1 VARVEVRRF
10 ARVAAAGALL
20 AFVVDVVMLS
30 AGHLDLF
37 PDPGV
42 LGGFYDVQGRAI
54 LHGHLAVDPAAV
66 GFEGFVVDGH
76 TYIYFGPVLSL
87 LRLPVLVV
95 THGLDGR
102 LTVASMLVGFA
113 ALLAA
118 GAWLHWQVRAFIRP
132 GAPLDRAERWAVFL
146 LQVGLGAGAVPLFL
160 ASRAVVYH
168 ETELWGA
175 ALAVGSLAAL
185 VMVLRRPTLRRIAL
199 AGLLVTLAI
208 NTRVPA
214 GLGGVLGLW
223 ALAVMAATSLGL
235 WTERRAQTAVALAV
249 AGLVALGSSAVV
261 NVAKFD
267 EPFGIPLDKQVFSNL
282 DHNRQ
287 AALAANGGSLFG
299 AKYVPTTLLQAV
311 RPDAVGTTRSLPY
324 VGLPRNRPALVGDV
338 RFDTLEHSLSAPT
351 SMPLLVLLALAG
363 VVLAAVRS
371 RLRPLLVLAGAAAA
385 GAGLSLTIAYV
396 TTRYLADFVPFLLL
410 LALVGVQALLPRL
423 AAGGARAR
431 RLVVAGA
438 ALLVLVGI
446 VVNGS
451 VGLVTQRLLSAETS
465 EARRAAFVRTQD
477 RADELLGRRPAGVG
491 TGAALPAL
499 GAPGDLFVL
508 GDCDGLYVASQSE
521 WVPVE
526 RTPRS
531 GVRRLAA
538 RLAETSRPRVLATI
552 GSGGDR
558 VDVVT
563 GPGRQVSVRTA
574 KGVTGRGTR
583 QALAPG
589 HVAEIGLSF
598 DPLTAGSYFLSVSV
612 DGRQVVDAPA
622 PYRRLARLR
631 PGSSADV
638 RVVRTPAPA
647 VCRRLQRR
655 LRR

>member
-1 VARVEVRRF
+1 MDEVRRF
-10 ARVAAAGALL
+10 ARIAAAGSLVAFLLDAL
-20 AFVVDVVMLS
+20 MLS

-42 LGGFYDVQGRAI
+42 LGGFYDGQGRAM
-54 LHGHLAVDPAAV
+54 LDGRLAVDPAAA
-66 GFEGFVVDGH
+66 GFEGFVVDGN

-87 LRLPVLVV
+87 LRMPVLAV

-102 LTVASMLVGFA
+102 LTLISMVVGFA

-118 GAWLHWQVRAFIRP
+118 GAWLHWQLRAFLRP
-132 GAPLDRAERWAVFL
+132 GAPIDRFEGAAVFL
-146 LQVGLGAGAVPLFL
+146 LQVALGAGAIPLFL

-185 VMVLRRPTLRRIAL
+185 VMVLRRPSARRIAL
-199 AGLLVTLAI
+199 AGLLVALAI

-214 GLGGVLGLW
+214 GLGGVLALWGL
-223 ALAVMAATSLGL
+223 ATMAATGLGL
-235 WTERRAQTAVALAV
+235 RTERRARTAVALAA

-267 EPFGIPLDKQVFSNL
+267 QPFGIPLDKQVFSGL
-282 DHNRQ
+282 DQNRK

-324 VGLPRNRPALVGDV
+324 VGLPHDRPALVGDV
-338 RFDTLEHSLSAPT
+338 RFDTLERSLSAPT

-363 VVLAAVRS
+363 LVVAVVR
-371 RLRPLLVLAGAAAA
+371 RPLRPLLVLAGAAAA

-396 TTRYLADFVPFLLL
+396 TTRYLADFLPFLLL
-410 LALVGVQALLPRL
+410 AALIGVQALLPAP
-423 AAGGARAR
+423 AAGGRTAR
-431 RLVVAGA
+431 RLVLA
-438 ALLVLVGI
+438 AAAVLVVAGI

-451 VGLVTQRLLSAETS
+451 VGLVTQRLLSAETA
-465 EARRAAFVRTQD
+465 EADRAAFVRTQD
-477 RADELLGRRPAGVG
+477 RADDLLGRRPAGVG

-499 GAPGDLFVL
+499 GVPGDLFVL
-508 GDCDGLYVASQSE
+508 GDCDGLYAAGQFE

-531 GVRRLAA
+531 GVHRLRA
-538 RLAETSRPRVLATI
+538 RLGEGGRPRVLATV
-552 GSGGDR
+552 GTGAGR
-558 VDVVT
+558 VRVVA
-563 GPGRQVSVRTA
+563 GPGRRVAVRTA
-574 KGVTGRGTR
+574 RGVAGTGAR
-583 QALAPG
+583 QALPPG

-598 DPLTAGSYFLSVSV
+598 DRLSASTYYLTVSV
-612 DGRQVVDAPA
+612 
-622 PYRRLARLR
+622 
-631 PGSSADV
+631 
-638 RVVRTPAPA
+638 
-647 VCRRLQRR
+647 
-655 LRR
+655 